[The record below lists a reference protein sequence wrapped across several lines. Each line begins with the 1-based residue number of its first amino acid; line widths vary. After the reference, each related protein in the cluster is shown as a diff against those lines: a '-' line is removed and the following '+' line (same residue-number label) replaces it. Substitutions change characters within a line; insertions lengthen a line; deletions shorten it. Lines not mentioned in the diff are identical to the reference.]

1 MNGTFEFLDYLIF
14 GLYAI
19 TILAIGLWVSR
30 DKDGKQKNAEDYFLA
45 SKSLPWWAVGTS
57 LIAANISAE
66 QFIGMSGSGFAL
78 GLAIASYEW
87 MAAITLLVVGKYFL
101 PIFIEKGL
109 YTIPEFI
116 EKRFSTNLKTI
127 LAIFW
132 IALFVFVNLTTV
144 LFLGGKALDT
154 IIGVGDGSILLNSII
169 GLGLFAAAYSLWGG
183 LASVAW
189 TDVIQVVILIFGGL
203 LMTYF
208 ALANVTDSGS
218 FIDGMKYVYEKAPER
233 FSMILSK
240 GEIIKPNGGDAWWD
254 LPGLAVLIGGIWVAN
269 LYYWGF
275 NQYIIQRTLAAKSL
289 AEGQKG
295 IVFAAFLKLIIPVI
309 VVLPGIIAY
318 VMNLDDSGVLTA
330 ASVDPGFIGAAGN
343 IANDNAA
350 PWLIKNFIPVGVKGL
365 ILAALAAAIVSSLAS
380 MLNSTSTI
388 FTMDIYRSHFNKNAS
403 DAQMVFVGRITAV
416 VALIIAIIIAP
427 QLGSLGQVFIFIQ
440 EYTGVVSPGILA
452 VFLMGLF
459 YKKATNNAAIWGAI
473 LSIPIAMYFKVAP
486 TGWSDASIFVELPFM
501 HQMGYTCI
509 ATLAVI
515 ALISYLDGN
524 KDMDDYDN
532 IMNDLSLN
540 PNSIPLLAG
549 EVVHADQNG
558 KCADMNLIIASLPD
572 VIPKAHIISSSGCN
586 AHEDNVH
593 FNSEGYRELGKRYAH
608 KMISLLENK
617 EIED

>member
-1 MNGTFEFLDYLIF
+1 MSGTFELLDYVIF

-19 TILAIGLWVSR
+19 TILGIGLWVSR
-30 DKDGKQKNAEDYFLA
+30 DKKGKQKNAEDYFLA
-45 SKSLPWWAVGTS
+45 SKSLPWWAVGAS

-116 EKRFSTNLKTI
+116 EKRYSTNLKTI

-233 FSMILSK
+233 FSMILSQ

-254 LPGLAVLIGGIWVAN
+254 LPGLAVLIGGMWVAN

-318 VMNLDDSGVLTA
+318 VMNIDDSGMLTT

-343 IANDNAA
+343 FANDNAA

-388 FTMDIYRSHFNKNAS
+388 FTMDIYKSHFNKNAS
-403 DAQMVFVGRITAV
+403 DAQMVSVGRITAV

-459 YKKATNNAAIWGAI
+459 YRKATNNGAIWGAI

-486 TGWSDASIFVELPFM
+486 KGWSDASIFVELPFM

-509 ATLAVI
+509 ATLAII
-515 ALISYLDGN
+515 AIVSYLDGN
-524 KDMDDYDN
+524 QDDPKGINLTNKLFATNKTFN
-532 IMNDLSLN
+532 IGAFSV
-540 PNSIPLLAG
+540 LLITAF
-549 EVVHADQNG
+549 
-558 KCADMNLIIASLPD
+558 L
-572 VIPKAHIISSSGCN
+572 
-586 AHEDNVH
+586 
-593 FNSEGYRELGKRYAH
+593 YA
-608 KMISLLENK
+608 MFW
-617 EIED
+617 

>member
-1 MNGTFEFLDYLIF
+1 MSGTFELLDYVIF

-19 TILAIGLWVSR
+19 TILGIGLWVSR
-30 DKDGKQKNAEDYFLA
+30 DKKGKQKNAEDYFLA
-45 SKSLPWWAVGTS
+45 SKSLPWWAVGAS

-116 EKRFSTNLKTI
+116 EKRYSTNLKTI

-233 FSMILSK
+233 FSMILSQ

-254 LPGLAVLIGGIWVAN
+254 LPGLAVLIGGMWVAN

-318 VMNLDDSGVLTA
+318 VMNIDDSGMLTT
-330 ASVDPGFIGAAGN
+330 ASVDPGFIGATGN
-343 IANDNAA
+343 FANDNAA

-388 FTMDIYRSHFNKNAS
+388 FTMDIYKSHFNKNAS
-403 DAQMVFVGRITAV
+403 DAQMVSVGRITAV

-459 YKKATNNAAIWGAI
+459 YKKATNNGAIWGAI

-486 TGWSDASIFVELPFM
+486 KGWSDASIFVELPFM

-509 ATLAVI
+509 ATLAII
-515 ALISYLDGN
+515 ALISYMDGN
-524 KDMDDYDN
+524 QDDPKGINLTKKLFATNKTFN
-532 IMNDLSLN
+532 IGAFSVL
-540 PNSIPLLAG
+540 
-549 EVVHADQNG
+549 
-558 KCADMNLIIASLPD
+558 
-572 VIPKAHIISSSGCN
+572 VITA
-586 AHEDNVH
+586 
-593 FNSEGYRELGKRYAH
+593 FLYA
-608 KMISLLENK
+608 MFW
-617 EIED
+617 

>member
-1 MNGTFEFLDYLIF
+1 MNGTFELLDYLIF
-14 GLYAI
+14 GLYA
-19 TILAIGLWVSR
+19 TVILGIGLWVSR
-30 DKDGKQKNAEDYFLA
+30 DKKGKQKNAEDYFLA
-45 SKSLPWWAVGTS
+45 SKSLPWWAVGAS

-116 EKRFSTNLKTI
+116 EKRYSTNLKTI

-218 FIDGMKYVYEKAPER
+218 FFDGMKYVYEKAPER

-240 GEIIKPNGGDAWWD
+240 GEIVKPNGGDAWWD
-254 LPGLAVLIGGIWVAN
+254 LPGLAVLIGGMWVAN

-318 VMNLDDSGVLTA
+318 VMNIDDSGVLTA
-330 ASVDPGFIGAAGN
+330 TSVDPGFIGAAGN
-343 IANDNAA
+343 FANDNAA
-350 PWLIKNFIPVGVKGL
+350 PWLIKNFIPAGVKGL

-388 FTMDIYRSHFNKNAS
+388 FTMDIYKSHFNKNAS
-403 DAQMVFVGRITAV
+403 DAKMVSVGRIAAV
-416 VALIIAIIIAP
+416 VALITAIIIAP

-486 TGWSDASIFVELPFM
+486 KGWSAASIFVELPFM

-509 ATLAVI
+509 ATLVI
-515 ALISYLDGN
+515 IAIISYVEGN
-524 KDMDDYDN
+524 QDDPKGINLTKKLFATNNTFN
-532 IMNDLSLN
+532 IGAFSV
-540 PNSIPLLAG
+540 LLITTF
-549 EVVHADQNG
+549 
-558 KCADMNLIIASLPD
+558 L
-572 VIPKAHIISSSGCN
+572 
-586 AHEDNVH
+586 
-593 FNSEGYRELGKRYAH
+593 YA
-608 KMISLLENK
+608 MFW
-617 EIED
+617 